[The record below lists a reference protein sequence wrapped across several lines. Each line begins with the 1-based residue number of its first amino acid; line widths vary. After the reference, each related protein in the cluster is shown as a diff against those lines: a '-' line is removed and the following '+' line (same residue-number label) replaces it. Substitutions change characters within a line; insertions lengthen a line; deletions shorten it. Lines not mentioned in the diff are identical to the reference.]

1 MMIKIEVSK
10 QVVQALKLSSKDA
23 KQELIKLLALKLYEK
38 GILGSGKARELAGVS
53 KLQFLSLLKEEGVD
67 LNYDIEELEEDLKQV
82 GKEFSL

>member
-1 MMIKIEVSK
+1 MMIKIEVPE
-10 QVVQALKLSSKDA
+10 QVVQALKLPSKDA

-53 KLQFLSLLKEEGVD
+53 KLQFFSLLKEEGVD

-82 GKEFSL
+82 GAISH

>member
-1 MMIKIEVSK
+1 MMIKIEVPE
-10 QVVQALKLSSKDA
+10 QVVQALKLPGKDA

-38 GILGSGKARELAGVS
+38 GILGLGKARELAGVS

-82 GKEFSL
+82 GAISH